1 MSVYTNPEL
10 PLSSDQVKRTID
22 VSTHLVKISS
32 VATVRNEG
40 DSVAQSM
47 TFSTDPLLL
56 KHLASVSANV
66 KVGKKVVL
74 NVWND
79 FLPKIISPSRLV
91 NFPPFTLSRLRWSCL
106 LLAVIKL
113 FRCYLP
119 SPEVTLP

>member
-1 MSVYTNPEL
+1 M
-10 PLSSDQVKRTID
+10 KRTID

-79 FLPKIISPSRLV
+79 FLPKIITVPQD
-91 NFPPFTLSRLRWSCL
+91 
-106 LLAVIKL
+106 
-113 FRCYLP
+113 
-119 SPEVTLP
+119 